1 MRSPSLWM
9 DDLSIGRKT
18 TRLQPLPDEP
28 SRRPVVD
35 AQTEH
40 LHQLVMVQMVE
51 KAFYIG
57 FDYVT
62 IPSLLQIKGQ
72 VSNRIQPTVHA
83 LGDTHNCNLRNPLH
97 KLPSTA
103 SHRPSEPVCP
113 QALGSQ
119 WPFLS
124 VLLRNVRPPYQLG
137 PIALQFQSLRQR
149 LNIGLKVLF
158 IGRRR
163 HPIDPTGRILI
174 QILPAVH

>member
-1 MRSPSLWM
+1 MQLYIREDRGDHTPLRSPSLWM

-72 VSNRIQPTVHA
+72 VSNRIQ
-83 LGDTHNCNLRNPLH
+83 R
-97 KLPSTA
+97 STPWA
-103 SHRPSEPVCP
+103 I
-113 QALGSQ
+113 
-119 WPFLS
+119 
-124 VLLRNVRPPYQLG
+124 
-137 PIALQFQSLRQR
+137 PITA
-149 LNIGLKVLF
+149 
-158 IGRRR
+158 
-163 HPIDPTGRILI
+163 T
-174 QILPAVH
+174 